1 MKWLIS
7 FAVFHISALLAM
19 ILGYKIKGTK
29 NKMEKTV
36 FYTPLMEGLTI
47 RESHIHGLGL
57 FATKPIEAKTVL
69 GVSHKFDERFQ
80 NNYIRT
86 PLGGFI
92 NHSDEPN
99 LVLIDNEAE
108 GLLKDL
114 KYVRTIRDIQAG
126 EELTLKYTLY
136 NVCGG
141 TDFDTKGACVD
152 MI

>member
-1 MKWLIS
+1 
-7 FAVFHISALLAM
+7 M
-19 ILGYKIKGTK
+19 ILGYKIKRK
-29 NKMEKTV
+29 ERKMEKTV
-36 FYTPLMEGLTI
+36 FYTPLMDGLTI

-57 FATKPIEAKTVL
+57 FATKPIKSKTVL
-69 GVSHKFDERFQ
+69 GVSHKFDDRFQ

-92 NHSDEPN
+92 NHSDDPN
-99 LVLIDNEAE
+99 LVLIENEAE

>member
-1 MKWLIS
+1 
-7 FAVFHISALLAM
+7 
-19 ILGYKIKGTK
+19 
-29 NKMEKTV
+29 MEKIA

-57 FATKPIEAKTVL
+57 FATKPIKAKTVL

-92 NHSDEPN
+92 NHSNDPN
-99 LVLIDNEAE
+99 LVLIENEAE

-136 NVCGG
+136 NVCGDI
-141 TDFDTKGACVD
+141 DFDTKGACVD